1 MSKKYP
7 VLTPFR
13 DQIDRIDDQIVALMA
28 KRFDLIR
35 DVAAVKKKEN
45 IPAILEDRI
54 SEVVDRAG
62 EKAGP
67 ENEDMAREIYIM
79 LVAVCCDLEEQI
91 IEGRGP
97 LRDAEDVREDEDDEE
112 N

>member
-7 VLTPFR
+7 ALAPFR
-13 DQIDRIDDQIVALMA
+13 DQIDKLDDQIVALMS

-35 DVAAVKKKEN
+35 EVAAVKKREN

-67 ENEDMAREIYIM
+67 ENEDMTREIYIM

-91 IEGRGP
+91 IEGRPP
-97 LRDAEDVREDEDDEE
+97 LRDDEDVRDDEDDE
-112 N
+112 